1 MIGPA
6 RTLGPGSTPSTREA
20 LAALAPWW
28 RVHERYRRR
37 LLLGVVLMT
46 MTALSALGLLAV
58 SGWFITASAL
68 TGAALAAGA
77 VAVLDVYT
85 PGSAIRLFAVSRT
98 VSRYLE
104 RLYNHDTILRLLAS
118 LRGSAFASL
127 VSMDPARLASRRS
140 SDWLNRLTAD
150 IDTLDALY
158 LRLAAP
164 PVMALLLIVAL
175 LGITLV
181 WLPGATPW
189 LALLLLTGW
198 AWLTLGQARW
208 GLVASRR
215 RVTTLEALR
224 SSLMEALRGHAEL
237 EAYAALGHVRE
248 QLEAV
253 EARLLADQWRLA
265 VISAVGNALAVLVI
279 GLAWL
284 LLLAMGMLALRDGQL
299 SGPMLVMLP
308 LAAMALGEGMA
319 GLPAAFSQAG
329 ATLGAA
335 ERLNDIEHAA
345 GVVHG
350 DARLSAG
357 PISVSLEQVSY
368 RYPGALFEAFSNVS
382 LTVEAGEQVAICGAS
397 GAGKSTL
404 AALLTG
410 QTSLASRGLQS
421 RHNEQQG
428 GGTEL
433 QGGCTEESSG
443 GPEEKRG
450 EEQSGRVLLNGRE
463 VHHYAPLAIADGVG
477 CLTQQVDLFDA
488 SLADNLRLGAAD
500 AEDAALWRVLAAVD
514 LADWVASLPQ
524 GLATRVGEGGRQVS
538 GGQARRISLA
548 RLALTNPG
556 LVLLDEPFS
565 GLDATTAQRVAQ
577 GLADWLAG
585 RTVIYLL
592 HEHDLAAPRPG
603 TEAVT
608 RVYWL
613 DR

>member
-1 MIGPA
+1 MIEPA

-20 LAALAPWW
+20 LATLAPWW

-127 VSMDPARLASRRS
+127 VSMDPARLAARRS

-181 WLPGATPW
+181 WLPGATLW

-215 RVTTLEALR
+215 RVTTLETLR

-299 SGPMLVMLP
+299 SGPMMVMLP
-308 LAAMALGEGMA
+308 LAAMALGEGLA

-357 PISVSLEQVSY
+357 PISVTLEQVSY

-382 LTVEAGEQVAICGAS
+382 LTVEAGKQVAICGAS

-433 QGGCTEESSG
+433 QGGGT
-443 GPEEKRG
+443 EEKRG
-450 EEQSGRVLLNGRE
+450 EEQSGRVLLNGQE
-463 VHHYAPLAIADGVG
+463 VRHYAPLAIADGVG

-500 AEDAALWRVLAAVD
+500 ADDAALWRVLNAVD

-592 HEHDLAAPRPG
+592 HEHDLAAPGPG

-608 RVYWL
+608 RVCWL

>member
-1 MIGPA
+1 
-6 RTLGPGSTPSTREA
+6 
-20 LAALAPWW
+20 
-28 RVHERYRRR
+28 
-37 LLLGVVLMT
+37 MT

-127 VSMDPARLASRRS
+127 VSMDPARLAARRS

-284 LLLAMGMLALRDGQL
+284 LLLVMGMLALRDGQL

-308 LAAMALGEGMA
+308 LAAMALGEGLA

-421 RHNEQQG
+421 KHNEQQSRRN
-428 GGTEL
+428 EAL
-433 QGGCTEESSG
+433 KGCV
-443 GPEEKRG
+443 EEKSAVG
-450 EEQSGRVLLNGRE
+450 EQQSGRVLLNGRE

-477 CLTQQVDLFDA
+477 CLTQQVDMFDA

-500 AEDAALWRVLAAVD
+500 ADDAALWRVLNAVD

-608 RVYWL
+608 RVWWL

>member
-46 MTALSALGLLAV
+46 LTALSALGLLAV

-127 VSMDPARLASRRS
+127 VSMDPARLAARRS

-215 RVTTLEALR
+215 RVTTLETLR

-237 EAYAALGHVRE
+237 EAYAALGHVRK

-308 LAAMALGEGMA
+308 LAAMALGEGLA

-345 GVVHG
+345 GVMHG
-350 DARLSAG
+350 DARLPAG
-357 PISVSLEQVSY
+357 PISVTLEQVSY

-382 LTVEAGEQVAICGAS
+382 LTIEAGEQVAICGAS

-410 QTSLASRGLQS
+410 QTSLVSRGLQS
-421 RHNEQQG
+421 RRNEA
-428 GGTEL
+428 L
-433 QGGCTEESSG
+433 KGCV
-443 GPEEKRG
+443 EEKSAVG
-450 EEQSGRVLLNGRE
+450 GQQSGRVLLNGRE

-500 AEDAALWRVLAAVD
+500 ADDAALWRVLAAVD

-608 RVYWL
+608 RVCWL

>member
-1 MIGPA
+1 MIEPA

-20 LAALAPWW
+20 LATLAPWW

-127 VSMDPARLASRRS
+127 VSMDPARLAARRS

-181 WLPGATPW
+181 WLPGATLW

-215 RVTTLEALR
+215 RVTTLETLR

-308 LAAMALGEGMA
+308 LAAMALGEGLA

-382 LTVEAGEQVAICGAS
+382 LTVEAGAQVAICGAS

-421 RHNEQQG
+421 RCNEQQG
-428 GGTEL
+428 GGTEE
-433 QGGCTEESSG
+433 QG
-443 GPEEKRG
+443 
-450 EEQSGRVLLNGRE
+450 GRVLLNGRE
-463 VHHYAPLAIADGVG
+463 VHHYAPLAIAEGVG

-500 AEDAALWRVLAAVD
+500 ADDAALWRVLAAVD

-548 RLALTNPG
+548 RLALINPG

-592 HEHDLAAPRPG
+592 HEHDFAAPRPG

-608 RVYWL
+608 RVCWL

>member
-127 VSMDPARLASRRS
+127 VSMDPARLSARRS

-164 PVMALLLIVAL
+164 PVMALLLILAL

-181 WLPGATPW
+181 WLPGATLW

-215 RVTTLEALR
+215 RVTTLETLR

-237 EAYAALGHVRE
+237 EAYAALGHVRK

-308 LAAMALGEGMA
+308 LAAMALGEGLS

-345 GVVHG
+345 GIVHG

-357 PISVSLEQVSY
+357 PITVTLEQVSY
-368 RYPGALFEAFSNVS
+368 RYPDALFEAFSNVS
-382 LTVEAGEQVAICGAS
+382 LTVEASEQVAICGAS

-428 GGTEL
+428 GGTE
-433 QGGCTEESSG
+433 
-443 GPEEKRG
+443 EKQG

-463 VHHYAPLAIADGVG
+463 VYHYAPLVIADGVG

-500 AEDAALWRVLAAVD
+500 ADDAALWRVLAAVD
-514 LADWVASLPQ
+514 LADWVSSLPQ
-524 GLATRVGEGGRQVS
+524 GLATRVGEGGRQLS

-565 GLDATTAQRVAQ
+565 GLDASTAQRVAQ

-592 HEHDLAAPRPG
+592 HEHDLEAPRPG

>member
-37 LLLGVVLMT
+37 LLLGVVLMA

-127 VSMDPARLASRRS
+127 VSMDPARLAARRS

-308 LAAMALGEGMA
+308 LAAMALGEGLA
-319 GLPAAFSQAG
+319 GLPTAFSQAG

-382 LTVEAGEQVAICGAS
+382 LTVEAGAQVAICGAS

-421 RHNEQQG
+421 RCNEQQG
-428 GGTEL
+428 GGTEE
-433 QGGCTEESSG
+433 QG
-443 GPEEKRG
+443 
-450 EEQSGRVLLNGRE
+450 GRVLLNGRE
-463 VHHYAPLAIADGVG
+463 VHHYAPLAIAEGVG

-500 AEDAALWRVLAAVD
+500 ADDAALWRVLNAVG

-608 RVYWL
+608 RVCWL

>member
-1 MIGPA
+1 MIEPA

-20 LAALAPWW
+20 LATLAPWW

-127 VSMDPARLASRRS
+127 VSMDPARLAARRS

-308 LAAMALGEGMA
+308 LAAMALGEGLA

-382 LTVEAGEQVAICGAS
+382 LTVEAGAQVAICGAS

-421 RHNEQQG
+421 RCNEQQG
-428 GGTEL
+428 G
-433 QGGCTEESSG
+433 
-443 GPEEKRG
+443 
-450 EEQSGRVLLNGRE
+450 
-463 VHHYAPLAIADGVG
+463 
-477 CLTQQVDLFDA
+477 
-488 SLADNLRLGAAD
+488 
-500 AEDAALWRVLAAVD
+500 
-514 LADWVASLPQ
+514 
-524 GLATRVGEGGRQVS
+524 
-538 GGQARRISLA
+538 
-548 RLALTNPG
+548 
-556 LVLLDEPFS
+556 
-565 GLDATTAQRVAQ
+565 
-577 GLADWLAG
+577 
-585 RTVIYLL
+585 
-592 HEHDLAAPRPG
+592 
-603 TEAVT
+603 
-608 RVYWL
+608 
-613 DR
+613 

>member
-37 LLLGVVLMT
+37 LLLGVVLMA

-127 VSMDPARLASRRS
+127 VSMDPARLAARRS

-308 LAAMALGEGMA
+308 LAAMALGEGLA
-319 GLPAAFSQAG
+319 GLPTAFSQAG

-382 LTVEAGEQVAICGAS
+382 LTVEAGAQVAICGAS

-421 RHNEQQG
+421 RCNEQQG
-428 GGTEL
+428 GGTEE
-433 QGGCTEESSG
+433 QG
-443 GPEEKRG
+443 
-450 EEQSGRVLLNGRE
+450 GRVLLNGRE
-463 VHHYAPLAIADGVG
+463 VHHYAPLAIAEGVG

-500 AEDAALWRVLAAVD
+500 ADDAALWRVLAAVD

-608 RVYWL
+608 RVCWL

>member
-37 LLLGVVLMT
+37 LLLGVVLMA

-127 VSMDPARLASRRS
+127 VSMDPARLAARRS

-308 LAAMALGEGMA
+308 LAAMALGEGLA

-368 RYPGALFEAFSNVS
+368 RYPGALLEAFSNVS
-382 LTVEAGEQVAICGAS
+382 LTVEAGAQVAICGAS

-421 RHNEQQG
+421 RCNEQQG
-428 GGTEL
+428 GGTEE
-433 QGGCTEESSG
+433 QG
-443 GPEEKRG
+443 
-450 EEQSGRVLLNGRE
+450 GRVLLNGRE
-463 VHHYAPLAIADGVG
+463 VHHYAPLAIAEGVG

-500 AEDAALWRVLAAVD
+500 ADDAALWRVLAAVD

-608 RVYWL
+608 RVCWL

>member
-1 MIGPA
+1 MIDPA
-6 RTLGPGSTPSTREA
+6 LTPSTREA
-20 LAALAPWW
+20 LTALAPWW

-164 PVMALLLIVAL
+164 PVMALLLIMAL

-189 LALLLLTGW
+189 LALLLLAGW
-198 AWLTLGQARW
+198 ACLTLGQARW

-248 QLEAV
+248 RLEAV

-284 LLLAMGMLALRDGQL
+284 LLLAVGMLALRDGQL
-299 SGPMLVMLP
+299 TPTMMVMLP
-308 LAAMALGEGMA
+308 LAAMALGEGLA
-319 GLPAAFSQAG
+319 GLPAAFTQAG

-357 PISVSLEQVSY
+357 PITATLEHVSY
-368 RYPGALFEAFSNVS
+368 RYPGALFAAFSHVS

-421 RHNEQQG
+421 R
-428 GGTEL
+428 TS
-433 QGGCTEESSG
+433 EEPKS
-443 GPEEKRG
+443 

-500 AEDAALWRVLAAVD
+500 ADDAALWRVLAAVD

-565 GLDATTAQRVAQ
+565 GLDATTAQRVAH

-603 TEAVT
+603 TEGVT
-608 RVYWL
+608 RVWWL

>member
-1 MIGPA
+1 MIEPA

-20 LAALAPWW
+20 LATLAPWW

-37 LLLGVVLMT
+37 LLLGVVLMM

-215 RVTTLEALR
+215 RVTTLETLR

-248 QLEAV
+248 QLETV
-253 EARLLADQWRLA
+253 EARMLADQWRLA
-265 VISAVGNALAVLVI
+265 VISAVGNALAALVI

-308 LAAMALGEGMA
+308 LAAMALGEGLA

-410 QTSLASRGLQS
+410 QTSLAFRGLQS
-421 RHNEQQG
+421 RRNEQQG
-428 GGTEL
+428 GGT
-433 QGGCTEESSG
+433 
-443 GPEEKRG
+443 EEKRG

-477 CLTQQVDLFDA
+477 CLTQRVDLFDA

-500 AEDAALWRVLAAVD
+500 ADDAALWRVMAAVD

-592 HEHDLAAPRPG
+592 HEHDLVAPRPG

-608 RVYWL
+608 RVWWL

>member
-6 RTLGPGSTPSTREA
+6 RTPSTREA
-20 LAALAPWW
+20 LSTLAPWW

-77 VAVLDVYT
+77 VAVLDIYT
-85 PGSAIRLFAVSRT
+85 PGSAIRLFAVLRT

-127 VSMDPARLASRRS
+127 VSMDPARLAARRS

-189 LALLLLTGW
+189 LALLLLTSW

-215 RVTTLEALR
+215 RVTTLETLR

-248 QLEAV
+248 QLETV
-253 EARLLADQWRLA
+253 EARLLADQWRLS

-308 LAAMALGEGMA
+308 LAAMALGEGLA

-428 GGTEL
+428 GGTE
-433 QGGCTEESSG
+433 
-443 GPEEKRG
+443 EKQG

>member
-1 MIGPA
+1 MIDPA
-6 RTLGPGSTPSTREA
+6 LIPSTREA
-20 LAALAPWW
+20 LTALAPWW

-68 TGAALAAGA
+68 TGATLAAGA

-164 PVMALLLIVAL
+164 PVMALLLIMAL

-181 WLPGATPW
+181 WLPTATPW
-189 LALLLLTGW
+189 LALLLLAGW

-208 GLVASRR
+208 GLMASRR
-215 RVTTLEALR
+215 RVTTLETLR

-248 QLEAV
+248 RLEAV

-284 LLLAMGMLALRDGQL
+284 LLLALGMLALRDGQL
-299 SGPMLVMLP
+299 SGPMMVMLP
-308 LAAMALGEGMA
+308 LAAMALGEGLA
-319 GLPAAFSQAG
+319 GLPAAFTQAG

-345 GVVHG
+345 GIVHG

-357 PISVSLEQVSY
+357 PITVTLEHVSY
-368 RYPGALFEAFSNVS
+368 RYPGALFAAFSNVS

-410 QTSLASRGLQS
+410 QTSLASRGLQNRTS
-421 RHNEQQG
+421 
-428 GGTEL
+428 
-433 QGGCTEESSG
+433 EEPKSD
-443 GPEEKRG
+443 
-450 EEQSGRVLLNGRE
+450 EQSGRVLLNGQQ

-500 AEDAALWRVLAAVD
+500 ADDAALWRVLAAVD

-565 GLDATTAQRVAQ
+565 GLDATTAQRVAH

-603 TEAVT
+603 TEGVT
-608 RVYWL
+608 RVWWL

>member
-198 AWLTLGQARW
+198 AWLTFGQARW

-215 RVTTLEALR
+215 RVTTLETLR

-248 QLEAV
+248 QLETV

-265 VISAVGNALAVLVI
+265 IISAVGNALAVLVI

-299 SGPMLVMLP
+299 SGPMMVMLP
-308 LAAMALGEGMA
+308 LAAMALGEGLA

-368 RYPGALFEAFSNVS
+368 RYPGALFAAFSNVS

-421 RHNEQQG
+421 RID
-428 GGTEL
+428 
-433 QGGCTEESSG
+433 EE
-443 GPEEKRG
+443 PQA
-450 EEQSGRVLLNGRE
+450 EEQSGRVLLDGRE

-500 AEDAALWRVLAAVD
+500 ADDAALWRVLAAVD

-565 GLDATTAQRVAQ
+565 GLDATTAQRVAL

-608 RVYWL
+608 RVCWL

>member
-127 VSMDPARLASRRS
+127 VSMDPARLAARRS

-215 RVTTLEALR
+215 RVTTLETLR

-248 QLEAV
+248 QLETV

-265 VISAVGNALAVLVI
+265 IISAVGNALAVLVI

-299 SGPMLVMLP
+299 SGPMMVMLP
-308 LAAMALGEGMA
+308 LAAMALGEGLA

-368 RYPGALFEAFSNVS
+368 RYPGALFAAFSNVS

-421 RHNEQQG
+421 RID
-428 GGTEL
+428 
-433 QGGCTEESSG
+433 EE
-443 GPEEKRG
+443 PQA
-450 EEQSGRVLLNGRE
+450 EEQSGRVLLDGRE

-500 AEDAALWRVLAAVD
+500 ADDAALWRVLAAVD

-548 RLALTNPG
+548 RLALTSPG

-565 GLDATTAQRVAQ
+565 GLDATTVQRVAL

-608 RVYWL
+608 RVCWL

>member
-6 RTLGPGSTPSTREA
+6 RTPSTREA
-20 LAALAPWW
+20 LAALAPWG

-127 VSMDPARLASRRS
+127 VSMDPARLSSRRS

-284 LLLAMGMLALRDGQL
+284 LLLAMGMLALRDDQL
-299 SGPMLVMLP
+299 SGPMMVMLP
-308 LAAMALGEGMA
+308 LAAMALGEGLA

-357 PISVSLEQVSY
+357 PISVTLEQVSY
-368 RYPGALFEAFSNVS
+368 RYPGALFAAFSTLS

-421 RHNEQQG
+421 GPDEEPS
-428 GGTEL
+428 GGT
-433 QGGCTEESSG
+433 
-443 GPEEKRG
+443 EEKRG
-450 EEQSGRVLLNGRE
+450 EEQSGRVLLNGQE
-463 VHHYAPLAIADGVG
+463 VHQYAPLAIADGVG

-500 AEDAALWRVLAAVD
+500 ADDAALWQVLDAVD

-592 HEHDLAAPRPG
+592 HEQDLEAPRPG

-608 RVYWL
+608 RVWWL

>member
-1 MIGPA
+1 MIEPA
-6 RTLGPGSTPSTREA
+6 RSLGPGSTPSTREA

-28 RVHERYRRR
+28 QVHERYRRR
-37 LLLGVVLMT
+37 LLLGVVLMM

-127 VSMDPARLASRRS
+127 VSMDPARLAARRS

-208 GLVASRR
+208 GLAASRR
-215 RVTTLEALR
+215 RVTTLETLR

-237 EAYAALGHVRE
+237 EAYAALGHVRK

-299 SGPMLVMLP
+299 SGPMMVMLP
-308 LAAMALGEGMA
+308 LAAMALGEGLA

-357 PISVSLEQVSY
+357 PITVTLEQVSY
-368 RYPGALFEAFSNVS
+368 RYPGALFAAFSNVS
-382 LTVEAGEQVAICGAS
+382 LTVEAGAQVAICGAS

-410 QTSLASRGLQS
+410 QTSLASRSLQS
-421 RHNEQQG
+421 RID
-428 GGTEL
+428 
-433 QGGCTEESSG
+433 EE
-443 GPEEKRG
+443 PQG

-500 AEDAALWRVLAAVD
+500 ADDAALWRVLNAVD

-592 HEHDLAAPRPG
+592 HEHDLEAPRPG

-608 RVYWL
+608 RVWWL

>member
-1 MIGPA
+1 MNPRMSSA
-6 RTLGPGSTPSTREA
+6 SPSTREA
-20 LAALAPWW
+20 FAVLAPWW

-37 LLLGVVLMT
+37 LLLGVVLMAL
-46 MTALSALGLLAV
+46 TALSALGLLAV

-98 VSRYLE
+98 VARYLE

-164 PVMALLLIVAL
+164 PVMALSLIVAL
-175 LGITLV
+175 LVVTWV
-181 WLPGATPW
+181 WLPGATLW

-215 RVTTLEALR
+215 RVTTLEDLR

-237 EAYAALGHVRE
+237 EAYTALGHVRE
-248 QLEAV
+248 QLETV

-265 VISAVGNALAVLVI
+265 IISAVGNALAVLVI

-284 LLLAMGMLALRDGQL
+284 LLLAVGILALRDGQL
-299 SGPMLVMLP
+299 TPATMVMLP
-308 LAAMALGEGMA
+308 LAAMALGEGLA
-319 GLPAAFSQAG
+319 GLPAAFTQAG

-345 GVVHG
+345 GASRGQAH
-350 DARLSAG
+350 LSPG
-357 PISVSLEQVSY
+357 PIAVTLETVNF
-368 RYPGALFEAFSNVS
+368 RYPDALFDALSDIS
-382 LTVEAGEQVAICGAS
+382 LAIEAGEQVAICGAS
-397 GAGKSTL
+397 GSGKSTL

-410 QTSLASRGLQS
+410 QTSLESRQRQS
-421 RHNEQQG
+421 GPHEQQH
-428 GGTEL
+428 
-433 QGGCTEESSG
+433 
-443 GPEEKRG
+443 
-450 EEQSGRVLLNGRE
+450 GRVLLNGQE
-463 VHHYAPLAIADGVG
+463 VQQFAPSVIAYGVG

-488 SLADNLRLGAAD
+488 SLADNLRLGAAEAD
-500 AEDAALWRVLAAVD
+500 DAALWRVLAAVD
-514 LADWVASLPQ
+514 LADWVTGLPQ

-548 RLALTNPG
+548 RLALTDPG

-565 GLDATTAQRVAQ
+565 GLDATTAQRVAR

-603 TEAVT
+603 AEGVT
-608 RVYWL
+608 QVWWL

>member
-1 MIGPA
+1 MNGPA

-68 TGAALAAGA
+68 TGAVLAAGA

-127 VSMDPARLASRRS
+127 VSMDPARLAARRS

-164 PVMALLLIVAL
+164 PVMALLLVVAL

-215 RVTTLEALR
+215 RVTTLETLR

-237 EAYAALGHVRE
+237 EAYEALGHVRE

-308 LAAMALGEGMA
+308 LAAMALGEGLA

-345 GVVHG
+345 GIVHG

-357 PISVSLEQVSY
+357 PISVTLEQVSY

-382 LTVEAGEQVAICGAS
+382 LTLEAGEQVAICGAS

-410 QTSLASRGLQS
+410 QTSLASRGLHS
-421 RHNEQQG
+421 RHNEQQSRRN
-428 GGTEL
+428 EAL
-433 QGGCTEESSG
+433 KGCVEEQSA
-443 GPEEKRG
+443 EG

-500 AEDAALWRVLAAVD
+500 ADDAALWRVLNAVG

-608 RVYWL
+608 RVCWL

>member
-1 MIGPA
+1 MIEPA

-20 LAALAPWW
+20 LATLAPWW

-37 LLLGVVLMT
+37 LLLGVVLMM

-127 VSMDPARLASRRS
+127 VSMDPARLAARRS

-265 VISAVGNALAVLVI
+265 VISTVGNALAVLVI

-308 LAAMALGEGMA
+308 LAAMALGEGLA

-335 ERLNDIEHAA
+335 ERLNGIEHAA

-368 RYPGALFEAFSNVS
+368 RYPGALFAAFSNVS
-382 LTVEAGEQVAICGAS
+382 LTVEAGAQVAICGAS

-428 GGTEL
+428 G
-433 QGGCTEESSG
+433 
-443 GPEEKRG
+443 
-450 EEQSGRVLLNGRE
+450 RVLLNGQE

-514 LADWVASLPQ
+514 LADWVASLPH

-608 RVYWL
+608 RVCWL

>member
-1 MIGPA
+1 MIEPA

-20 LAALAPWW
+20 LATLSPWW

-37 LLLGVVLMT
+37 LLLGVVLMM

-127 VSMDPARLASRRS
+127 VSMDPARLSARRS

-164 PVMALLLIVAL
+164 PVMALLLILAL

-181 WLPGATPW
+181 WLPGATLW

-215 RVTTLEALR
+215 RVTTLETLR

-237 EAYAALGHVRE
+237 EAYAALGHVRK

-299 SGPMLVMLP
+299 SGPMMVMLP
-308 LAAMALGEGMA
+308 LAAMALGEGLA

-421 RHNEQQG
+421 RRNEQQG
-428 GGTEL
+428 GGT
-433 QGGCTEESSG
+433 
-443 GPEEKRG
+443 EEKRG

-463 VHHYAPLAIADGVG
+463 VRHYAPLAIADGVG

-500 AEDAALWRVLAAVD
+500 ADDAALWRVLAAVD

-592 HEHDLAAPRPG
+592 HEHDLVAPRPG

-608 RVYWL
+608 RVWWL

>member
-1 MIGPA
+1 
-6 RTLGPGSTPSTREA
+6 
-20 LAALAPWW
+20 
-28 RVHERYRRR
+28 
-37 LLLGVVLMT
+37 

-127 VSMDPARLASRRS
+127 VSMDPARLAARRS

-308 LAAMALGEGMA
+308 LAAMALGEGLA
-319 GLPAAFSQAG
+319 GLPTAFSQAG

-382 LTVEAGEQVAICGAS
+382 LTVEAGAQVAICGAS

-421 RHNEQQG
+421 RCNEQQG
-428 GGTEL
+428 GGTEE
-433 QGGCTEESSG
+433 QG
-443 GPEEKRG
+443 
-450 EEQSGRVLLNGRE
+450 GRVLLNGRE
-463 VHHYAPLAIADGVG
+463 VHHYAPLAIAEGVG

-500 AEDAALWRVLAAVD
+500 ADDAALWRVLAAVD

-608 RVYWL
+608 RVCWL

>member
-1 MIGPA
+1 MTGPA

-46 MTALSALGLLAV
+46 LTALSALGLLAV

-127 VSMDPARLASRRS
+127 VSMDPARLAARRS

-308 LAAMALGEGMA
+308 LAAMALGEGLA

-368 RYPGALFEAFSNVS
+368 RYLGALFEAFSNVS

-421 RHNEQQG
+421 RHNEHQG
-428 GGTEL
+428 GGTE
-433 QGGCTEESSG
+433 
-443 GPEEKRG
+443 EKQG

-500 AEDAALWRVLAAVD
+500 ADDAALWRVLAAVD

-608 RVYWL
+608 RVCWL

>member
-1 MIGPA
+1 MIEPA

-127 VSMDPARLASRRS
+127 VSMDPARLAARRS

-215 RVTTLEALR
+215 RVTTLETLR

-237 EAYAALGHVRE
+237 EAYAALGHVRK

-299 SGPMLVMLP
+299 SGPMMVMLP
-308 LAAMALGEGMA
+308 LAAMALGEGLA

-345 GVVHG
+345 GVMHG

-357 PISVSLEQVSY
+357 PISVTLEQVSY
-368 RYPGALFEAFSNVS
+368 RYPSALFAAFSNVS

-410 QTSLASRGLQS
+410 QTSLTSRGLQS
-421 RHNEQQG
+421 R
-428 GGTEL
+428 L
-433 QGGCTEESSG
+433 
-443 GPEEKRG
+443 G

-608 RVYWL
+608 RVCWL

>member
-1 MIGPA
+1 MIEPA

-20 LAALAPWW
+20 LATLAPWW

-127 VSMDPARLASRRS
+127 VSMDPARLAARRS

-308 LAAMALGEGMA
+308 LAAMALGEGLA
-319 GLPAAFSQAG
+319 GLPTAFSQAG

-382 LTVEAGEQVAICGAS
+382 LTVEAGAQVAICGAS

-410 QTSLASRGLQS
+410 QTSLASRGLQI
-421 RHNEQQG
+421 RCNEQQG
-428 GGTEL
+428 GGTEE
-433 QGGCTEESSG
+433 QG
-443 GPEEKRG
+443 
-450 EEQSGRVLLNGRE
+450 GRVLLNGRE
-463 VHHYAPLAIADGVG
+463 VHHYAPLAIAEGVG

-500 AEDAALWRVLAAVD
+500 ADDAALWRVLAAVD

-608 RVYWL
+608 RVCWL